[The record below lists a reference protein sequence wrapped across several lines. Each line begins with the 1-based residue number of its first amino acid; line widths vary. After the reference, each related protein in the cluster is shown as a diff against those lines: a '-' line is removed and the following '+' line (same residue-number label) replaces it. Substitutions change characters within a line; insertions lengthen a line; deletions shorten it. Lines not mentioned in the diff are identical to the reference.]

1 MHAGPVVIA
10 GHVSWNRALAVFHR
24 LGTMRRDAQ
33 VTITRRGW
41 KDCRIQ
47 RQPSRPIL
55 QSRFPSRAVDDPID
69 YAGLRLITCAV
80 AYDAAGHTY
89 LDNVV
94 VFARLEGGLV
104 ADSQARS
111 VDHHHK
117 RFGRQAGARV

>member
-1 MHAGPVVIA
+1 
-10 GHVSWNRALAVFHR
+10 
-24 LGTMRRDAQ
+24 MRRDAQ
-33 VTITRRGW
+33 VTIYPKGW
-41 KDCRIQ
+41 KDCQIQ

-55 QSRFPSRAVDDPID
+55 QSRFPSRAVYGPID
-69 YAGLRLITCAV
+69 YAGLRLITCGDTH
-80 AYDAAGHTY
+80 DAAGHTY

-94 VFARLEGGLV
+94 VFAKLEGGLV